1 MSAFDRRLLDRT
13 GTAYAFVVVTAG
25 LGVLTAVLLVAQALL
40 IADVVATTVDGGSVT
55 ALRPAVVALLGV
67 VAARAVIAWS
77 VQSTAHRASAAV
89 TSQLR
94 RSYLRQLVRLGP
106 TWLESQRRSGLE
118 TLGTRGLSPLEEYV
132 GRYLPHMVLAVVV
145 PLVIVIAVGSRDLVA
160 AAIIF
165 TTLPLV
171 PVFMAVV
178 GATTKAKTAQRLSA
192 LQRLAG
198 QFLDNTAGLSTLKI
212 FGASSAGSKLRAATD
227 DLRHETMRTLR
238 LAFLSSLV
246 LELTTSLSVALVAV
260 AVGLRLVNGT
270 LDFQTGLYVLILGPE
285 AYQPLRALAAHYHEG
300 AGGVAVAKQVH
311 AVLDLPVRASRTVA
325 VVPDLATDALAVEN
339 VTVRFP
345 GQDVPALNDLSFRV
359 MPGEVIALAG
369 ASGTGKTTALG
380 VLLGLVTPETGRV
393 RVGDWDLCELE
404 PQTWRRLIAWVPQRP
419 YLLARSMHDN
429 IALGRP
435 GAGRDLVEEAVAAAG
450 LEATVNRLPDGLA
463 TVLGAGGHGLSAGER
478 QRLALA
484 RAFLLDAPLVLL
496 DEPTASLDGETEQA
510 VLASL
515 RTLAAGRTVVVAAH
529 RYALLG
535 VADRVVAL
543 DPAPAGRGAP

>member
-1 MSAFDRRLLDRT
+1 MSALDRRLLGRSGIAST
-13 GTAYAFVVVTAG
+13 FVTLTAG
-25 LGVLTAVLLVAQALL
+25 LGVLTAVLLVAQAWL
-40 IADVVATTVDGGSVT
+40 IATVVATTVRSGGSVT
-55 ALRPAVVALLGV
+55 ALRPAVVALLCV
-67 VAARAVIAWS
+67 VFGRAAVAWS
-77 VQSTAHRASAAV
+77 VQVAAQRASAAV

-94 RSYLRQLVRLGP
+94 RSYLRQLIRLGP

-145 PLVIVIAVGSRDLVA
+145 PPAIVVAVGSRDLVA
-160 AAIIF
+160 AAIIV

-171 PVFMAVV
+171 LVFMAVV
-178 GATTKAKTAQRLSA
+178 GASTKARTVQRLSA

-212 FGASSAGSKLRAATD
+212 FGASSAVSKVRDAAEG
-227 DLRHETMRTLR
+227 LRHETMRTLR
-238 LAFLSSLV
+238 VAFLSSLV

-270 LDFQTGLYVLILGPE
+270 LGLQTGLYVLILAPE

-300 AGGVAVAKQVH
+300 AGGIAVAEQVH
-311 AVLDLPVRASRTVA
+311 AVLDLPMRGPRTVA
-325 VVPDLATDALAVEN
+325 VVPDLATDALVVEH

-345 GQDVPALNDLSFRV
+345 GQDVPALSDLSFRV
-359 MPGEVIALAG
+359 TPGEVVALAG
-369 ASGTGKTTALG
+369 ASGSGKTTALG
-380 VLLGLVTPETGRV
+380 VLLGLITPETGHV
-393 RVGDWDLCELE
+393 RVGDWDLCEME
-404 PQTWRRLIAWVPQRP
+404 PETWRRLIAWVPQRP
-419 YLLARSMHDN
+419 YLLARSMQDN

-435 GAGRDLVEEAVAAAG
+435 RAARELVEEAVAAAG
-450 LEATVNRLPDGLA
+450 LEATVNRLPEGLA

-484 RAFLLDAPLVLL
+484 RAFLLDSPLVLL

-510 VLASL
+510 VLGSL

-529 RYALLG
+529 RYALLD
-535 VADRVVAL
+535 VADRVVTL
-543 DPAPAGRGAP
+543 QPSPAVRAP